1 MNAAIEHTVR
11 TYIDRA
17 AAGGKVDRVFAELA
31 SFTRMLAS
39 SRRLAKVLADPDV
52 PNDAKRNV
60 ISDVATG
67 RFDPITVELLAAIA
81 TEQRVETG
89 TVTVA
94 FADVCAEVAFA
105 AAEAAGQLLS
115 LESTLYEFAQVLRQN
130 TELRQAINN
139 PGVDDGPKQQLV
151 ADLLAGKADARAVT
165 LLQILISL
173 RNGQDVDGAALRWST
188 RAAARR
194 NMVIADIRT
203 AIEIDDH
210 RKQQLTEVLG
220 RSVGS
225 TVQGRFSVDPSI
237 VGSVIVRIGDEV
249 FDGSVRHRLE
259 QARNAVAG

>member
-1 MNAAIEHTVR
+1 MNAAIEQTVK
-11 TYIDRA
+11 TYVDRA
-17 AAGGKVDRVFAELA
+17 AASGAVDRVFTELA

-52 PNDAKRNV
+52 PNGAKRNV

-67 RFDPITVELLAAIA
+67 RFEPITVELLAAIA
-81 TEQRVETG
+81 TEQRVETE
-89 TVTVA
+89 TVTSA
-94 FADVCAEVAFA
+94 FADVSAEVAFA
-105 AAEAAGQLLS
+105 AAEGAGQLQS
-115 LESTLYEFAQVLRQN
+115 LESTLYEFAQLLRHN
-130 TELRQAINN
+130 TDLRQALND

-151 ADLLAGKADARAVT
+151 AELLAGKADARAIT
-165 LLQILISL
+165 LLQVLISL
-173 RNGQDVDGAALRWST
+173 HNGQDVDEAAVRWST

-203 AIEIDDH
+203 AVEIDDH

-220 RSVGS
+220 RSIGS
-225 TVQGRFSVDPSI
+225 SVQGRFSVDPSI
-237 VGSVIVRIGDEV
+237 VGSVIVRVGDEV